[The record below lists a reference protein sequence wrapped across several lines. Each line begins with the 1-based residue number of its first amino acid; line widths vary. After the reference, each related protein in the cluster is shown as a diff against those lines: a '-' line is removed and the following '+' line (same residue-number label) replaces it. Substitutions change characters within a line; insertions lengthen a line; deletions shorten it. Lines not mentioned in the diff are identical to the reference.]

1 MNFQIRVH
9 PLILNWENRIGGF
22 EMKNILLVVC
32 CLCLCT
38 FAALGE
44 TKPAKASVMSGQR
57 FIDFAAQ
64 TDMVEANLGQL
75 AQTAADSPE
84 LREYAQT
91 LVTDHTSDFNEL
103 SGVARQEGLTVPSAI
118 DAEHNKEMIGPIE
131 KLKGATFD
139 HRYIEDLIAAHEK
152 GIAMY
157 RKEAADARDPALK
170 SYAEHA
176 LPVLEKHLAAA
187 IKLEKA
193 KS

>member
-1 MNFQIRVH
+1 
-9 PLILNWENRIGGF
+9 
-22 EMKNILLVVC
+22 MKNILLVVC

-139 HRYIEDLIAAHEK
+139 HRYIEDIIAGHER
-152 GIAMY
+152 GIAIF
-157 RKEAADARDPALK
+157 RKEAKEARDPALK
-170 SYAEHA
+170 SYADHA
-176 LPVLEKHLAAA
+176 LPILERHLAAA
-187 IKLEKA
+187 IKLEKTR
-193 KS
+193 S